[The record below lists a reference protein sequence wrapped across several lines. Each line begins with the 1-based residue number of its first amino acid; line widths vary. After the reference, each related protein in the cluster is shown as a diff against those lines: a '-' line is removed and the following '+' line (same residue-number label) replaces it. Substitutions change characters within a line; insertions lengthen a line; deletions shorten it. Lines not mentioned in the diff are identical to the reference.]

1 MTQSRTRRTST
12 ALAVAGIAVLTM
24 TSCGGADD
32 AAADDAAGAHED
44 TGQDYPR
51 TIENCGQS
59 VTFDAEPER
68 IILLETAPV
77 TILDGLGLMDR
88 AVARAGAFPEEYYDE
103 ELYSRIQ
110 SIESLSEELDASG
123 HLMISQEEVVAHDP
137 DLALGQ
143 PDGVSRE
150 GLAPAG
156 ISMLI
161 QELYC
166 PEPTVDAS
174 YETLYA
180 EIETYGRSSA
190 QSRRPHELIAELDA
204 RVEDVAER
212 AEYEDRT
219 AAVLYPTVGGGS
231 SYAYGSRSMA
241 QPQLEAAGFEN
252 VFSDTDE
259 RVFEV
264 QIEELVDRDP
274 DVLILLYQGDVDGVE
289 ETIVELPGAETMT
302 AVQEE
307 QIHTQLFNF
316 TEPATPLS
324 VDGLEII
331 SERFQGSGTE

>member
-1 MTQSRTRRTST
+1 MHRTR
-12 ALAVAGIAVLTM
+12 IAVLGVSVLGLTA
-24 TSCGGADD
+24 C
-32 AAADDAAGAHED
+32 AG
-44 TGQDYPR
+44 GQDDGAQVSGDDTHGYPLS
-51 TIENCGQS
+51 IENCGEE
-59 VTFDAEPER
+59 VTFESEPER

-88 AVARAGAFPEEYYDE
+88 VVARAGDFPAEYYDD
-103 ELYSRIQ
+103 ELHRQIEDV
-110 SIESLSEELDASG
+110 ESLSEDLDASG

-143 PDGVSRE
+143 PDGITRE
-150 GLAPAG
+150 GLEPAG
-156 ISMLI
+156 VTMLI

-180 EIETYGRSSA
+180 EIETYGEIFGEQPA
-190 QSRRPHELIAELDA
+190 AAEL
-204 RVEDVAER
+204 VEDLESRVAAVAEK
-212 AEYEDRT
+212 AEAEDRT

-231 SYAYGSRSMA
+231 SYAYGNRSMA
-241 QPQLEAAGFEN
+241 HPQLETAGFEN
-252 VFSDTDE
+252 VFADADE

-289 ETIVELPGAETMT
+289 EAITELPGAETIT
-302 AVQEE
+302 AVQDGEL
-307 QIHTQLFNF
+307 HTQLFNF

-324 VDGLEII
+324 VEGLERM
-331 SERFQGSGTE
+331 SEQLQGGTEED